1 VPPFDF
7 LKKNAT
13 TRSYPTDI
21 LIGEL
26 FVKAGVISQKQLD
39 DTARSAGTKHLHIG
53 QMLTM
58 SGFIN
63 HRDLQSAVDAQSM
76 LRDKVIDMNLAAR
89 CLKISV
95 KSGANFQDLVKEEL
109 AIEQQASTQTNRL
122 GELLMDSGIINKAVF
137 GAAMQRSLATGLPL
151 GRILVLNGSMPD
163 SLLRVALELQVR
175 VRDDMMARQEALDAL
190 RNEAT
195 KAGAS
200 LSGNQGMYADLSL
213 RPTLQK
219 TVRIG
224 ELLVMANF
232 LNETDVMSCLELGL
246 LSERPIGEV
255 MVEQGYVSDQMLH
268 VALTVQQMIEE
279 GLYDRESAGAALKQM
294 QETGRILPEVQS
306 RLNTASEGPAADD
319 VAESSGE
326 LETEFSQAAA
336 IANAP
341 ATSDDGPSL
350 ESLMASVVG
359 NTESKPTGLA
369 NPGNT
374 LSRLAALEAH
384 YLKDEP
390 LSEIPVIE
398 SAPDSGKASAGSSG
412 KDSGQQAAKD
422 SDKEYG
428 GDGGAGSQHTFEDL
442 LIAAKVVSSDDID
455 RALQTARQNPLALAD
470 ILKVTGFLTD
480 VGRQAA
486 LDSNLLM
493 EKGDLALDNAAQ
505 VLDHCINQGRLR
517 NLTFEQALVE
527 LGWTREV
534 EATESAPETVKEE
547 VAEAAPFSLES
558 KLFAVEESLASE
570 AAESKVTE
578 SKASPVEAIVA
589 KPVEVAAVTQSSEAP
604 GLSDLLNSLDITPDI
619 PPSVAPEIAPSV
631 AAEIIPEV
639 AAPLADDKG
648 SDLLS
653 LFGLAEDGSEIGEV
667 DEKTALAASHSEALI
682 ASLAQ
687 IPDAAIASAE
697 AEAAAD
703 RPDAFETTA
712 VFRSIAE
719 AEVDKIA
726 DMAASEDTSLDSL
739 LSKLEGAVNNA
750 AATGAHPPSN
760 GSAAKVADISDSEF
774 GIAGDANLGSDFLAS
789 DSLMVGAE
797 FSLSPKLEPKP
808 EPKIEPKPEE
818 PAPSAVPVAE
828 DEVDMR
834 SLFSSLKSE
843 PAKPG
848 DSTRPASS
856 SQAPAPVKPSE
867 SSSSSSSLVIPQLTP
882 QVAATAEIP
891 VPAAVVAASAPVEAA
906 PAPAPAT
913 ASAPVAAAPAPAPA
927 PAPVAAAPAPA
938 PAPAPVA
945 PAPAPAPVAA
955 APAPAPA
962 PAPVAA
968 APAPA
973 PAPAPVAAAPAPA
986 PAPAPVAAAPVPAPT
1001 PAPVPAPMPAGAP
1014 AHAAP
1019 SASSSRLAKM
1029 NEAEVA
1035 AAKAAQI
1042 ATMSSALTK
1051 MAEMHYEQENYPE
1064 AQRAYERILSWRQGE
1079 LGASHPEVVDDL
1091 NNLAGVMCV
1100 QGLFSEAEPL
1110 ILRAVTILEHA
1121 EVPEPLKLA
1130 ENLTSL
1136 AGLQFQQG
1144 IFDKAE
1150 PLLAK
1155 ALVLREKELGA
1166 DNPELADSLRDFAK
1180 LLKKLGKPEE
1190 AEKHYNRAK
1199 VLLGRA

>member
-1 VPPFDF
+1 MPPFDF

-534 EATESAPETVKEE
+534 EATESAPEPVKEE

-726 DMAASEDTSLDSL
+726 DMAAAEDASLDSL
-739 LSKLEGAVNNA
+739 LSKLEGAVNNV

-774 GIAGDANLGSDFLAS
+774 GIAGDAHLGSDFLAS

-797 FSLSPKLEPKP
+797 FSLSPKL
-808 EPKIEPKPEE
+808 EPKPEE

-867 SSSSSSSLVIPQLTP
+867 SSSSSSSSSSLVIPQLTP

-945 PAPAPAPVAA
+945 A

-968 APAPA
+968 APA
-973 PAPAPVAAAPAPA
+973 
-986 PAPAPVAAAPVPAPT
+986 PAPT

>member
-1 VPPFDF
+1 MPPFDF

-200 LSGNQGMYADLSL
+200 LSGNQGLYADLSL

-246 LSERPIGEV
+246 LSERPIGAV
-255 MVEQGYVSDQMLH
+255 MVEQGYVSEQMLH

-279 GLYDRESAGAALKQM
+279 GLYDRESAGASLKQM

-306 RLNTASEGPAADD
+306 RINKANQPAADD

-359 NTESKPTGLA
+359 NTENKPTGLA

-390 LSEIPVIE
+390 LAEISVVQP
-398 SAPDSGKASAGSSG
+398 ATDSGRSSS
-412 KDSGQQAAKD
+412 KDSENNSGQD
-422 SDKEYG
+422 SSKEYG
-428 GDGGAGSQHTFEDL
+428 GDGAGSSQHSFEDL

-455 RALQTARQNPLALAD
+455 RALQMARQNPLALAD

-493 EKGDLALDNAAQ
+493 EKGDLALANAAQ

-534 EATESAPETVKEE
+534 GAAEEPVASKSESMPEVE
-547 VAEAAPFSLES
+547 VAVPFSLES
-558 KLFAVEESLASE
+558 KLFAVEESLASAVADSKE
-570 AAESKVTE
+570 TEAKALAAES
-578 SKASPVEAIVA
+578 IVA
-589 KPVEVAAVTQSSEAP
+589 SQVSVETVSVQQSVVTQSTDAP
-604 GLSDLLNSLDITPDI
+604 GLSDLLNSLEIPPDITTNKAI
-619 PPSVAPEIAPSV
+619 
-631 AAEIIPEV
+631 EV
-639 AAPLADDKG
+639 PVPLVEEQGA
-648 SDLLS
+648 DLLS
-653 LFGLAEDGSEIGEV
+653 LFGLTEDGSEIAEF
-667 DEKTALAASHSEALI
+667 DDKTALAASQAEALI

-687 IPDAAIASAE
+687 VPDAAIASAE
-697 AEAAAD
+697 AEASAD
-703 RPDAFETTA
+703 RPDAFQTTA

-726 DMAASEDTSLDSL
+726 DAAASEDASLDSL
-739 LSKLEGAVNNA
+739 LSKLEGVVNNG
-750 AATGAHPPSN
+750 AATSSNSSSSN
-760 GSAAKVADISDSEF
+760 GTAVSASDISDSEF
-774 GIAGDANLGSDFLAS
+774 GIAGDARLRSDFLAP
-789 DSLMVGAE
+789 DSLMGGAE
-797 FSLSPKLEPKP
+797 SNLSPKSEPKP
-808 EPKIEPKPEE
+808 EQLLEPEPKPSV
-818 PAPSAVPVAE
+818 PAKEIAPAVE

-843 PAKPG
+843 PARPG
-848 DSTRPASS
+848 DSTRAATSAADPVTLPAPASS
-856 SQAPAPVKPSE
+856 

-882 QVAATAEIP
+882 QVSATAEIP
-891 VPAAVVAASAPVEAA
+891 LPA
-906 PAPAPAT
+906 PAPAPT
-913 ASAPVAAAPAPAPA
+913 PVAAAPAPAPT
-927 PAPVAAAPAPA
+927 PVAAAPAPA
-938 PAPAPVA
+938 PT
-945 PAPAPAPVAA
+945 PVAA
-955 APAPAPA
+955 APAPAPT
-962 PAPVAA
+962 PVAA
-968 APAPA
+968 TTAPTPAPT
-973 PAPAPVAAAPAPA
+973 
-986 PAPAPVAAAPVPAPT
+986 PAPVAAAPVP
-1001 PAPVPAPMPAGAP
+1001 
-1014 AHAAP
+1014 AAP

>member
-1 VPPFDF
+1 
-7 LKKNAT
+7 
-13 TRSYPTDI
+13 
-21 LIGEL
+21 
-26 FVKAGVISQKQLD
+26 
-39 DTARSAGTKHLHIG
+39 
-53 QMLTM
+53 
-58 SGFIN
+58 
-63 HRDLQSAVDAQSM
+63 
-76 LRDKVIDMNLAAR
+76 
-89 CLKISV
+89 
-95 KSGANFQDLVKEEL
+95 
-109 AIEQQASTQTNRL
+109 
-122 GELLMDSGIINKAVF
+122 
-137 GAAMQRSLATGLPL
+137 
-151 GRILVLNGSMPD
+151 
-163 SLLRVALELQVR
+163 
-175 VRDDMMARQEALDAL
+175 
-190 RNEAT
+190 
-195 KAGAS
+195 
-200 LSGNQGMYADLSL
+200 
-213 RPTLQK
+213 
-219 TVRIG
+219 
-224 ELLVMANF
+224 
-232 LNETDVMSCLELGL
+232 
-246 LSERPIGEV
+246 
-255 MVEQGYVSDQMLH
+255 
-268 VALTVQQMIEE
+268 
-279 GLYDRESAGAALKQM
+279 
-294 QETGRILPEVQS
+294 
-306 RLNTASEGPAADD
+306 
-319 VAESSGE
+319 
-326 LETEFSQAAA
+326 
-336 IANAP
+336 
-341 ATSDDGPSL
+341 
-350 ESLMASVVG
+350 
-359 NTESKPTGLA
+359 
-369 NPGNT
+369 
-374 LSRLAALEAH
+374 LAALEAH

-390 LSEIPVIE
+390 LSEIQVIE

-534 EATESAPETVKEE
+534 EATESAPEPVKEE

-774 GIAGDANLGSDFLAS
+774 GIAGDAHLGSDFLAS

-808 EPKIEPKPEE
+808 EPKLEPKPEPKPEE

-867 SSSSSSSLVIPQLTP
+867 SSSSSSSSSLVIPQLTP

-891 VPAAVVAASAPVEAA
+891 VPAAVVAASAPVAAA
-906 PAPAPAT
+906 PAPAPAH
-913 ASAPVAAAPAPAPA
+913 APVAAAAVPAPAPAPVAPAPA
-927 PAPVAAAPAPA
+927 PAPVAAD
-938 PAPAPVA
+938 

-968 APAPA
+968 APAPG
-973 PAPAPVAAAPAPA
+973 

>member
-589 KPVEVAAVTQSSEAP
+589 KPVEVAAVTQSS
-604 GLSDLLNSLDITPDI
+604 DI

-945 PAPAPAPVAA
+945 
-955 APAPAPA
+955 
-962 PAPVAA
+962 
-968 APAPA
+968 
-973 PAPAPVAAAPAPA
+973 AAPAPA

>member
-1 VPPFDF
+1 MPPFDF

-89 CLKISV
+89 CLKISC
-95 KSGANFQDLVKEEL
+95 KSGANFQELVKEEL

-151 GRILVLNGSMPD
+151 GRILVLNGSMAD

-175 VRDDMMARQEALDAL
+175 VRDDMMARHEALDAL
-190 RNEAT
+190 RTEAA
-195 KAGAS
+195 KAGTVSA
-200 LSGNQGMYADLSL
+200 GGQGAYADIAH
-213 RPTLQK
+213 RRGPQK

-224 ELLVMANF
+224 ELLVMAHF

-255 MVEQGYVSDQMLH
+255 MVEQGYVSDQMLQ
-268 VALTVQQMIEE
+268 VALVVQQMIED
-279 GLYDRESAGAALKQM
+279 GKFDRESAGAALKKM
-294 QETGRILPEVQS
+294 QETGQILPEVQAELAIRKS
-306 RLNTASEGPAADD
+306 GASGDD
-319 VAESSGE
+319 VAGSNGE
-326 LETEFSQAAA
+326 LESEFSQAAA

-341 ATSDDGPSL
+341 ATSEDGPSL

-359 NTESKPTGLA
+359 TNEPKPSGSLA

-384 YLKDEP
+384 YLKDES
-390 LSEIPVIE
+390 LTAQAEDE
-398 SAPDSGKASAGSSG
+398 SGNGARRDTASSKGASSASDSS
-412 KDSGQQAAKD
+412 
-422 SDKEYG
+422 KEYG
-428 GDGGAGSQHTFEDL
+428 GEGATGKAHTFEDL
-442 LIAAKVVSSDDID
+442 LIAGKVLTSEDID
-455 RALQTARQNPLALAD
+455 RALLMARQNPLALAD
-470 ILKVTGFLTD
+470 VLKTTGFLTD

-486 LDSNLLM
+486 LDCNQLM
-493 EKGDLALDNAAQ
+493 EKGDLGLANAAQ

-527 LGWTREV
+527 LGWTREDSGAAAAV
-534 EATESAPETVKEE
+534 PADVPEAL
-547 VAEAAPFSLES
+547 PFSLES
-558 KLFAVEESLASE
+558 KLFAVEESLAA
-570 AAESKVTE
+570 AAEAV
-578 SKASPVEAIVA
+578 VE
-589 KPVEVAAVTQSSEAP
+589 
-604 GLSDLLNSLDITPDI
+604 
-619 PPSVAPEIAPSV
+619 
-631 AAEIIPEV
+631 
-639 AAPLADDKG
+639 AAPLAPVVETPAPALSALLDSLDSTPDLPITPVEEKS

-653 LFGLAEDGSEIGEV
+653 LFGLAEDGSEIDEV
-667 DEKTALAASHSEALI
+667 DEKTALAASQAEALM

-687 IPDAAIASAE
+687 IPDQAIVNAE

-703 RPDAFETTA
+703 RPESFETTA
-712 VFRSIAE
+712 VFRSMAE
-719 AEVDKIA
+719 AEVEKIA
-726 DMAASEDTSLDSL
+726 DKALSQESSLDSL
-739 LSKLEGAVNNA
+739 LSKLEGAVN
-750 AATGAHPPSN
+750 SN
-760 GSAAKVADISDSEF
+760 DNSAASPAAGNGLPAVDSKF
-774 GIAGDANLGSDFLAS
+774 DTAGDASFISDFLSS
-789 DSLMVGAE
+789 DGLLSSD
-797 FSLSPKLEPKP
+797 FSLSPTDLSKPETPIEEALVAETRKVEPKV
-808 EPKIEPKPEE
+808 EDA
-818 PAPSAVPVAE
+818 APE
-828 DEVDMR
+828 DEVDLR

-848 DSTRPASS
+848 DSTKPLASPAAPVAPSVASPSPSPVSS
-856 SQAPAPVKPSE
+856 SVPSPVLPAAAPAASVPAQAPT
-867 SSSSSSSLVIPQLTP
+867 SSPITSPTPLVIPQLVASTP
-882 QVAATAEIP
+882 VAPPTQ
-891 VPAAVVAASAPVEAA
+891 VEAA
-906 PAPAPAT
+906 PTVSVTPTQAQ
-913 ASAPVAAAPAPAPA
+913 AA
-927 PAPVAAAPAPA
+927 
-938 PAPAPVA
+938 
-945 PAPAPAPVAA
+945 
-955 APAPAPA
+955 
-962 PAPVAA
+962 
-968 APAPA
+968 
-973 PAPAPVAAAPAPA
+973 
-986 PAPAPVAAAPVPAPT
+986 VPAPT
-1001 PAPVPAPMPAGAP
+1001 PSP
-1014 AHAAP
+1014 AP
-1019 SASSSRLAKM
+1019 SASAPPSEPKPTASNSRLTKM

-1100 QGLFSEAEPL
+1100 QGLFGEAEPL
-1110 ILRAVTILEHA
+1110 IARAIVILEHA
-1121 EVPEPLKLA
+1121 EEPEPLKLA

-1144 IFDKAE
+1144 VFDKAE

-1166 DNPELADSLRDFAK
+1166 NNPELADSLRDFAK

>member
-200 LSGNQGMYADLSL
+200 LSGNQGLYADLSL

-246 LSERPIGEV
+246 LSERPIGAV
-255 MVEQGYVSDQMLH
+255 MVEQGYVSEQMLN

-279 GLYDRESAGAALKQM
+279 GLYDRESAGVALKQM

-306 RLNTASEGPAADD
+306 RINKANQPAADD

-336 IANAP
+336 IASAP

-390 LSEIPVIE
+390 LADISV
-398 SAPDSGKASAGSSG
+398 AQSSG
-412 KDSGQQAAKD
+412 DNGRSSSTNAENSTANDS
-422 SDKEYG
+422 SIEYG
-428 GDGGAGSQHTFEDL
+428 GDGGSSSQQSFEDL

-455 RALQTARQNPLALAD
+455 RALQMARQNPLALAD

-486 LDSNLLM
+486 LDCNLLM
-493 EKGDLALDNAAQ
+493 EKGDLALANAAQ

-534 EATESAPETVKEE
+534 SAEEDAKEAVSATAAEPVPVSMPE
-547 VAEAAPFSLES
+547 AEAPVPFSLES

-570 AAESKVTE
+570 AAESKITE
-578 SKASPVEAIVA
+578 AKTLAAESSIATTLVVEQV
-589 KPVEVAAVTQSSEAP
+589 AVTKSSEAP
-604 GLSDLLNSLDITPDI
+604 ALSDLLNSLDIPADT
-619 PPSVAPEIAPSV
+619 SSSKVT
-631 AAEIIPEV
+631 EV
-639 AAPLADDKG
+639 PVSLTEEKG

-653 LFGLAEDGSEIGEV
+653 LFGLSEDGSEIAEV
-667 DEKTALAASHSEALI
+667 DDKTALAASQAEALI

-697 AEAAAD
+697 AEASAD
-703 RPDAFETTA
+703 RPDAFQTTA
-712 VFRSIAE
+712 VFRSMAE
-719 AEVDKIA
+719 AEVEKIA
-726 DMAASEDTSLDSL
+726 DMAVSEDTSLDSL
-739 LSKLEGAVNNA
+739 LSKLEGVVNNGA
-750 AATGAHPPSN
+750 AVASNSSSSN
-760 GSAAKVADISDSEF
+760 GTALSGSDISDSEF
-774 GIAGDANLGSDFLAS
+774 GIAGDALQGSDFLSS
-789 DSLMVGAE
+789 DSLTGSEFNLTLRAE
-797 FSLSPKLEPKP
+797 LKSEPKLEPKP
-808 EPKIEPKPEE
+808 EPKPEQHLESEAKPNELPKEVV
-818 PAPSAVPVAE
+818 PAAQ

-843 PAKPG
+843 PARPG
-848 DSTRPASS
+848 DSTRATSSVSAPVAPAS
-856 SQAPAPVKPSE
+856 PSN
-867 SSSSSSSLVIPQLTP
+867 SSSSSSALVIPQLTP

-891 VPAAVVAASAPVEAA
+891 LPTSVPAQSPAPAPTPAPAPVVAA
-906 PAPAPAT
+906 PAPAPTPAP
-913 ASAPVAAAPAPAPA
+913 APVVAAPAPAPTPA
-927 PAPVAAAPAPA
+927 PAPVVAAPAPA
-938 PAPAPVA
+938 PT
-945 PAPAPAPVAA
+945 PAPAPVVA
-955 APAPAPA
+955 APAPAPTPA
-962 PAPVAA
+962 PTPIPAPVATS
-968 APAPA
+968 PAPG
-973 PAPAPVAAAPAPA
+973 
-986 PAPAPVAAAPVPAPT
+986 PT
-1001 PAPVPAPMPAGAP
+1001 AELK
-1014 AHAAP
+1014 P

-1155 ALVLREKELGA
+1155 ALALREKELGA

>member
-26 FVKAGVISQKQLD
+26 FVKAGVITQKQLD

-175 VRDDMMARQEALDAL
+175 VRDDMMARHEALDAL

-200 LSGNQGMYADLSL
+200 LTGNQGLYADLSL
-213 RPTLQK
+213 KPTLQK

-246 LSERPIGEV
+246 LGERPIGEI
-255 MVEQGYVSDQMLH
+255 MVEQGYVSEQMLH
-268 VALTVQQMIEE
+268 VALAVQQMIEE
-279 GLYDRESAGAALKQM
+279 GLFDRESAGVALKQM
-294 QETGRILPEVQS
+294 QETGSILPEVQE
-306 RLNTASEGPAADD
+306 RLKKGLHQANNDD
-319 VAESSGE
+319 VADSNGDLES
-326 LETEFSQAAA
+326 EFSQAAA

-341 ATSDDGPSL
+341 ATSEDGPSL

-359 NTESKPTGLA
+359 NTEKKPSGLG

-384 YLKDEP
+384 YLKDEA
-390 LSEIPVIE
+390 LAAEADGS
-398 SAPDSGKASAGSSG
+398 SNAGS
-412 KDSGQQAAKD
+412 DSSSSNNAVND
-422 SDKEYG
+422 SSKEYG
-428 GDGGAGSQHTFEDL
+428 GDGSSNTEQTFEDL
-442 LIAAKVVSSDDID
+442 LIAAKVVTSEDID
-455 RALQTARQNPLALAD
+455 RALLMARQNPLALAD
-470 ILKVTGFLTD
+470 VLKVTGFLTE
-480 VGRQAA
+480 VGRQAS
-486 LDSNLLM
+486 LDCNLLM
-493 EKGDLALDNAAQ
+493 EEGDLALANAAQ

-517 NLTFEQALVE
+517 NLTFEQSLVE

-534 EATESAPETVKEE
+534 GA
-547 VAEAAPFSLES
+547 AEASVDVNVDVKPEVKASEEPEAEPFSLES
-558 KLFAVEESLASE
+558 KLFAVAESLETE
-570 AAESKVTE
+570 AAQALVESNGGQPLATHAPADVQAPPVVPA
-578 SKASPVEAIVA
+578 ASAP
-589 KPVEVAAVTQSSEAP
+589 SEAP
-604 GLSDLLNSLDITPDI
+604 ALSALLNSLDTTPD
-619 PPSVAPEIAPSV
+619 AP
-631 AAEIIPEV
+631 
-639 AAPLADDKG
+639 AAPVEEKG

-653 LFGLAEDGSEIGEV
+653 LFGLAEDGSEIDESNEV
-667 DEKTALAASHSEALI
+667 DNQTALVASQAEALM

-687 IPDAAIASAE
+687 IPDAAIESAD
-697 AEAAAD
+697 AEAAAA

-719 AEVDKIA
+719 AEVEKIA
-726 DMAASEDTSLDSL
+726 DKALSDDTSLDNL
-739 LSKLEGAVNNA
+739 LSKLEGAVNNTA
-750 AATGAHPPSN
+750 GSN
-760 GSAAKVADISDSEF
+760 SALAS
-774 GIAGDANLGSDFLAS
+774 ANGLSTFESDFGTANDAALGASFAPS
-789 DSLMVGAE
+789 DSLL
-797 FSLSPKLEPKP
+797 LSPELGLGLDKLVEPKVE
-808 EPKIEPKPEE
+808 EPKSEALQAEALQAEAPKSEE
-818 PAPSAVPVAE
+818 VKAE
-828 DEVDMR
+828 ESKPDDEVDLR

-848 DSTRPASS
+848 DSTKPMTAPTPA
-856 SQAPAPVKPSE
+856 AVAPPAPTP
-867 SSSSSSSLVIPQLTP
+867 LVIPQLTP
-882 QVAATAEIP
+882 QAPAAAAQVEPPALVSAPAPAPISTPAAAPAPASAPAP
-891 VPAAVVAASAPVEAA
+891 VPAPSPAPSPAPVQAAA
-906 PAPAPAT
+906 PAPAPA
-913 ASAPVAAAPAPAPA
+913 PVPTPVQAPAPAPA
-927 PAPVAAAPAPA
+927 PAPVLAPAPVPVQAVAPAPMPTPAPA
-938 PAPAPVA
+938 PAPA
-945 PAPAPAPVAA
+945 A
-955 APAPAPA
+955 APAS
-962 PAPVAA
+962 
-968 APAPA
+968 
-973 PAPAPVAAAPAPA
+973 
-986 PAPAPVAAAPVPAPT
+986 APT
-1001 PAPVPAPMPAGAP
+1001 AEAK
-1014 AHAAP
+1014 P
-1019 SASSSRLAKM
+1019 SASNSRLTKM

-1100 QGLFSEAEPL
+1100 QGLFAEAEPL
-1110 ILRAVTILEHA
+1110 IARAVTILEFG
-1121 EVPEPLKLA
+1121 EEPEPLKLA